1 MTVDVSLVIAAL
13 LYGAAAVRTSRAGS
27 SRSFWG
33 VGLLTGGIISVALST
48 SGTLALGGIAGPGS
62 GAVNSVTAW
71 LLLWLA
77 ALVGGSIPTLLSL
90 LSTRVSAIR
99 RLSAFPQWAVACV
112 ASGIG
117 MPLAFFVFVLI
128 LSPLGPSGPSH

>member
-1 MTVDVSLVIAAL
+1 MIVDVSLLIAAL

-27 SRSFWG
+27 SGSFWG
-33 VGLLTGGIISVALST
+33 VGLLTGGIISVVLST

-77 ALVGGSIPTLLSL
+77 ALVGGSTPTLLSL
-90 LSTRVSAIR
+90 LSTRVSALR